1 MRGLRYLLKLI
12 KRFESINIF
21 YIIFMEN
28 DKNSLVLII
37 VAVIVSLAVGGAA
50 GFFYGN
56 DAGYK
61 KGDSAGYK
69 RAEADMKNLQEAS
82 AKKVSEEAA
91 KAANPFGSSNP
102 LEGVEANPFEKAKQV
117 LNPFE

>member
-1 MRGLRYLLKLI
+1 
-12 KRFESINIF
+12 
-21 YIIFMEN
+21 MEN
-28 DKNSLVLII
+28 NNNSLVLII
-37 VAVIVSLAVGGAA
+37 VAVVVSLVIGGAA

-69 RAEADMKNLQEAS
+69 RAEADVKNLQGEAARKS
-82 AKKVSEEAA
+82 TEEAA
-91 KAANPFGSSNP
+91 RAANPFGSSNP
-102 LEGVEANPFEKAKQV
+102 LEGVEANPFEKTKQV